1 MTAESQVIPSA
12 QAVAAPG
19 LAGTSAAVTG
29 AGRGIGRAIAMLLAR
44 SGVNVLV
51 SDLDGDSADR
61 VCDEIRALGVESV
74 AVRADVRE
82 ADDNAR
88 IVQAAAHAF
97 GRLDLMVCNA
107 GIVHV
112 KPMLELSADEWD
124 GIFAVNTRGVF
135 LGIQAAS
142 RQMRTQPAIA
152 DGRPR
157 GKIVA
162 TASIAGRAAT
172 GPLATML
179 GSYRATKAAVIS
191 TVQSSAWALSPDVTV
206 NAVCP
211 GIVDTDMWDEID
223 RRWCEITGAQPGSA
237 KESRAAAI
245 PMRRVQHPDD
255 VANVVGFLASPA
267 ADYVTGQSVHI
278 DGGIVMS

>member
-88 IVQAAAHAF
+88 IVQA
-97 GRLDLMVCNA
+97 
-107 GIVHV
+107 
-112 KPMLELSADEWD
+112 
-124 GIFAVNTRGVF
+124 
-135 LGIQAAS
+135 
-142 RQMRTQPAIA
+142 
-152 DGRPR
+152 
-157 GKIVA
+157 
-162 TASIAGRAAT
+162 
-172 GPLATML
+172 
-179 GSYRATKAAVIS
+179 
-191 TVQSSAWALSPDVTV
+191 
-206 NAVCP
+206 
-211 GIVDTDMWDEID
+211 
-223 RRWCEITGAQPGSA
+223 
-237 KESRAAAI
+237 
-245 PMRRVQHPDD
+245 
-255 VANVVGFLASPA
+255 
-267 ADYVTGQSVHI
+267 
-278 DGGIVMS
+278 